1 MIRDR
6 EPGRLRAP
14 ALALAAAALFG
25 ASTPLA
31 APLVQSTAPIL
42 IAGLLYLG
50 SAAGLGVWWLIA
62 RPRLGLRNLPRGQR
76 TALLG
81 AILFGGVLGPAL
93 LMIGLRTAGAASTA
107 LLLNLEIAFTALIAW
122 SLFRENAGLRVVI
135 GVILLLTGAALL
147 AFAMNRVS
155 GFGWGALAVVAA
167 CLCWAVDNNLTRDV
181 PSPHPVAIALVKG
194 AVAGPANI
202 GFALLAGAAMPS
214 PVGFGAALLIGAAGY
229 GASLVL
235 FITAL
240 RKLGSARTA
249 AYFASAPFAG
259 VGLALLIG
267 SGTPPPAFWLA
278 FLLMAAG
285 VWLHLSERHSHLHT
299 HTAQVHDHEHV
310 HDLHHQHDHAPGED
324 ARQPHRH
331 PHRHQ
336 PVTHAH
342 AHTPDLHHR
351 HH

>member
-1 MIRDR
+1 M
-6 EPGRLRAP
+6 RAP

-25 ASTPLA
+25 ASMPLA
-31 APLVQSTAPIL
+31 APLVQSTSPIL

-50 SAAGLGVWWLIA
+50 SATGLGVWWLIA
-62 RPRLGLRNLPRGQR
+62 RPRLGLRGLPRQER

-81 AILFGGVLGPAL
+81 AILFGGILGPAL

-135 GVILLLTGAALL
+135 GMMALLSGAALL
-147 AFAMNRVS
+147 AFAMNQVS
-155 GFGWGALAVVAA
+155 GFAWGALAVVAA
-167 CLCWAVDNNLTRDV
+167 CLCWAIDNNLTRDV
-181 PSPHPVAIALVKG
+181 PTPHPVALALVKG
-194 AVAGPANI
+194 AVAGPINI
-202 GFALLAGAAMPS
+202 GFAMLAGAAMPS
-214 PVGFGAALLIGAAGY
+214 AAGFGAALLIGAAGY
-229 GASLVL
+229 GVSLVL
-235 FITAL
+235 FIAAL

-267 SGTPPPAFWLA
+267 AETPPPAFWLA
-278 FLLMAAG
+278 FTLMAAG
-285 VWLHLSERHSHLHT
+285 VWLHLSERHSHAHT
-299 HTAQVHDHEHV
+299 HDAQVHDHEHV

-324 ARQPHRH
+324 TRRPHRH

-336 PVTHAH
+336 PLTHAH
-342 AHTPDLHHR
+342 PHTPDLHHR